1 MAGTATEYRSP
12 NPWRAE
18 LVRTAISA
26 GRSSVNGLDSVA
38 VDPPSGGGASRAVLA
53 LNFLRDPGPL
63 NLRIENL
70 VIEAADGTR
79 PFRIS
84 GLSSAGSSAPLQ
96 LKATVDGPIDSAAYA
111 LRLVSSP
118 TDSHPPSGLD
128 PLLAGIPFFFLLTAA
143 LGADEVDVAADVQ
156 RPPAEHIDYLAKDFY
171 SFQRLMFDRLAVL
184 RPDWQ
189 ERHAAD
195 LGVALVE
202 LLAYAADQASYYQD
216 AVATEAYLATARRR
230 ISVRRH
236 ARLLDYHMHDG
247 RNARVWIAV
256 TAQPGVEGAVLA
268 GPSFGSADQPPRP
281 GTQFLTQL
289 GVPRVVPSTSDLD
302 QAAAARAQLFEAMH
316 DLKLFAANNEIPI
329 YTWGQPDAVLPRGST
344 QATLIASNLRTA
356 AGASTLGPG
365 DLLLLEERAPA
376 DCPSVPPPDASHRQV
391 VRLLRVTAQQD
402 PLFEDLR
409 NAGQPLALLQVEW
422 MPEDALSFDLC
433 LSEVAEDRA
442 LAAPRRRRVAVAR
455 GNIVLA
461 DHGQT
466 LPPEELRLLPG
477 SATRAGYDYGPLGR
491 GPVTQQGHMMLAAG
505 GSQPL
510 DMSAPASAA
519 MGCALGSVHPA
530 VSLSAQPGGVA
541 AWRSRRDLL
550 ESAASDQE
558 FVVEV
563 DDEGRAHPRFG
574 NGTAGKQ
581 PLGSLYAT
589 YRIGNGREGNVG
601 AESIAHVLLPPP
613 RLDLRQVQASELGA
627 VRNPLPAVGG
637 EDPESIADVKQRA
650 PQAYRV
656 QLRAVTAD
664 DYAAL
669 LLTHP
674 EVREARA
681 SRRFTG
687 SWYTLFLYVDRR
699 AGLPVDASFRRRLL
713 AFLEPYRMAGHDLH
727 IEGPRYVPLELALT
741 VTAVPSASAQAVR
754 TAVLATLSADE
765 LPGGRR
771 GFFHPDSFGF
781 GQPLYLSQLLSAVTA
796 TADVAAVRVQT
807 LRRYG
812 DSAASGLVNQRI
824 NLGSQE
830 IVRLNFRTSLPSR
843 DGALDLR
850 VEGGR

>member
-18 LVRTAISA
+18 LVQAALSSGKTA
-26 GRSSVNGLDSVA
+26 VNGLDSIA
-38 VDPPSGGGASRAVLA
+38 VDPPGGRAVLS

-63 NLRIENL
+63 NLRVENL
-70 VIEAADGTR
+70 AIEAADGTR
-79 PFRIS
+79 PFRIAS
-84 GLSSAGSSAPLQ
+84 LTSAGSGAPLQ
-96 LKATVDGPIDSAAYA
+96 LRATVEGPIDSASYT

-118 TDSHPPSGLD
+118 TDSHPPGGID
-128 PLLAGIPFFFLLTAA
+128 PLLASIPFSFLLTAA
-143 LGADEVDVAADVQ
+143 LGVDQVDAATDPQ

-195 LGVALVE
+195 LGVALIE
-202 LLAYAADQASYYQD
+202 LLAYAADHASYYQD
-216 AVATEAYLATARRR
+216 AVATEAYLGTARRR

-256 TAQPGVEGAVLA
+256 TAQPGVEGAVLP
-268 GPSFGSADQPPRP
+268 GPFRGSQDQPSRP

-289 GVPRVVPSTSDLD
+289 GVPRVVPSASDLD
-302 QAAAARAQLFEAMH
+302 QAAAARAQTFEAMH

-344 QATLIASNLRTA
+344 QATLIASYLRTT
-356 AGASTLGPG
+356 AGTSTLGPG
-365 DLLLLEERAPA
+365 DLLLFEELAPA
-376 DCPSVPPPDASHRQV
+376 DCPSVPAPDAGHRQV

-402 PLFEDLR
+402 PLFEDLQS
-409 NAGQPLALLQVEW
+409 AGAPLALLQVEW
-422 MPEDALSFDLC
+422 MPEDALTFDLC
-433 LSEVAEDRA
+433 LNQVAEDQL
-442 LAAPRRRRVAVAR
+442 LAAPRRRRVGVAR

-466 LPPEELRLLPG
+466 LPAEELRLLPG
-477 SATRAGYDYGPLGR
+477 SATRAGYDYAPLGR
-491 GPVTQQGHMMLAAG
+491 GPVTQQGHMPLTAG
-505 GSQPL
+505 DSQPL
-510 DMSAPASAA
+510 DSGAAASAA
-519 MGCALGSVHPA
+519 MQCALSSVHPA
-530 VSLSAQPGGVA
+530 VSLSAQPGGIA

-550 ESAASDQE
+550 ESAATDQE

-563 DDEGRAHPRFG
+563 DDEGRGHPRFG
-574 NGTAGKQ
+574 NGANGRQ
-581 PLGSLYAT
+581 PQGPLYAT
-589 YRIGNGREGNVG
+589 YRVGSGRDGNVG

-613 RLDLRQVQASELGA
+613 RIDLQQVQPAELRA

-637 EDPESIADVKQRA
+637 EDPEAIADVKQQA
-650 PQAYRV
+650 PRAYRV

-681 SRRFTG
+681 SRRWTG
-687 SWYTLFLYVDRR
+687 SWYTLFLHVDRR
-699 AGLPVDASFRRRLL
+699 AGLPVDAAFCQRLL

-727 IEGPRYVPLELALT
+727 IEGPRFVPLELGLT
-741 VTAVPSASAQAVR
+741 VTAGRSTSAQAVR
-754 TAVLATLSADE
+754 SAVLAALSADE

-771 GFFHPDSFGF
+771 GFFHPDGFGF
-781 GQPLYLSQLLSAVTA
+781 AQPLYLSQLLSAVMGTA
-796 TADVAAVRVQT
+796 GVAGVRVQK

-812 DSAASGLVNQRI
+812 DSAASGLVNQR
-824 NLGSQE
+824 LELSSQE
-830 IVRLNFRTSLPSR
+830 ILRLNFRTNLPSR
-843 DGALDLR
+843 DGALELL